1 MIEEIYRKI
10 LHNEE
15 DELTGDFFGTIKYI
29 PFQEGLGKI
38 LISNLENDKA
48 NIIKKLD
55 KPKYYFWNKDDNNNR
70 KFRKAKDNTEPDL
83 LIVDEKNRIVILIEV
98 KYNSGPSD
106 SEEITQVEREE
117 NFLNENFIKE
127 DKYETIFIY
136 IAKDELCNVIKQ
148 RYNKDKIII
157 ISWSNILETINRIRN
172 EEKNKE
178 YIKEIF
184 EDIGKLLEVKNFEQ
198 FKGFSNNIREVN
210 KLYYEFEKEEDKN
223 ERKCK

>member
-1 MIEEIYRKI
+1 M
-10 LHNEE
+10 
-15 DELTGDFFGTIKYI
+15 
-29 PFQEGLGKI
+29 
-38 LISNLENDKA
+38 
-48 NIIKKLD
+48 
-55 KPKYYFWNKDDNNNR
+55 
-70 KFRKAKDNTEPDL
+70 
-83 LIVDEKNRIVILIEV
+83 IVDEKNRIVILIEV

-106 SEEITQVEREE
+106 SEEITQVEREA

-210 KLYYEFEKEEDKN
+210 KLYYEFEKEEDKMKESVN
-223 ERKCK
+223 ENIKNAIEVLSNTYNNIIRCLM

>member
-1 MIEEIYRKI
+1 M
-10 LHNEE
+10 
-15 DELTGDFFGTIKYI
+15 
-29 PFQEGLGKI
+29 
-38 LISNLENDKA
+38 
-48 NIIKKLD
+48 
-55 KPKYYFWNKDDNNNR
+55 
-70 KFRKAKDNTEPDL
+70 
-83 LIVDEKNRIVILIEV
+83 
-98 KYNSGPSD
+98 
-106 SEEITQVEREE
+106 
-117 NFLNENFIKE
+117 
-127 DKYETIFIY
+127 
-136 IAKDELCNVIKQ
+136 IKQ

-184 EDIGKLLEVKNFEQ
+184 EDIGKLLEMKNFEQ